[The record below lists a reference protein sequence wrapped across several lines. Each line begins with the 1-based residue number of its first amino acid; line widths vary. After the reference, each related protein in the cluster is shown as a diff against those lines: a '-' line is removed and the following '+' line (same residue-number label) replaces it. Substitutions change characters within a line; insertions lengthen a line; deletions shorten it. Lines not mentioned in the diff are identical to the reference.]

1 MIISNYKLIFYVFQ
15 IASYIDWLRCIQE
28 EAATPAPNAAIDGD
42 KTDQT
47 HAQIEAKCKS
57 KLPQKI

>member
-1 MIISNYKLIFYVFQ
+1 MFYVLQ

-28 EAATPAPNAAIDGD
+28 EAATPALNAAIGEE
-42 KTDQT
+42 TDQT

-57 KLPQKI
+57 KLPQKV